1 MAGRR
6 RRGPDGGVGASHTA
20 DQPGIRA
27 SIATEEEFV
36 PTPIAARGAGAT
48 ATNDVVELILAD
60 HRLFE
65 ELLRELRNRE
75 QDRAARLAEL
85 ADLLVAHA
93 EAEED
98 AVYPRLQRT
107 APEDAEEI
115 AHGAEEHADGH
126 LALQR
131 LQQVADADDDTFEA
145 ALEEL
150 SEVVTHHL
158 DEEERDVLNAAREQ
172 VPDELRAELG
182 VAFRLRRD
190 ELLAEHPGDPGNVD
204 RLVAEARADGRLD

>member
-1 MAGRR
+1 M
-6 RRGPDGGVGASHTA
+6 TA
-20 DQPGIRA
+20 IID
-27 SIATEEEFV
+27 
-36 PTPIAARGAGAT
+36 RGAGAT
-48 ATNDVVELILAD
+48 DTEDVVDLILAD

-75 QDRAARLAEL
+75 ADRVGDLREL

-98 AVYPRLQRT
+98 EVYPKLERR

-126 LALQR
+126 VALLTLQR
-131 LQQVADADDDTFEA
+131 TDPADVDAFEE

-150 SEVVTHHL
+150 SETLTHHL
-158 DEEERDVLNAAREQ
+158 DEEERDVLNAAREE
-172 VPDELRAELG
+172 VPIGVRQELGRAFRRRRGELLMENPGTIEKVEALVERARAEG
-182 VAFRLRRD
+182 
-190 ELLAEHPGDPGNVD
+190 LLDD
-204 RLVAEARADGRLD
+204 